1 MADTTIRACVRCHR
15 KKVKCTGFP
24 DCLKCSE
31 ASVQCE
37 LYTRLRKADTMRALR
52 GAEKRVEWLEKEL
65 SREVGMDCQSLPT
78 GTSTKR
84 HPRQSN
90 RGLPNS
96 APEPSTASSPVGSA
110 NRNLEPYNMSP
121 MESHNLAGVEVNS
134 PARSDAPDISLL
146 ALNATGEQRY
156 LGPSSGA
163 FFSSYATALLQ
174 SCEPSMASVL
184 HPGKTRGANQAQ
196 ARFRDDQLP
205 LQPDAIALLKKS
217 YEMWVQPLYPLLS
230 HEALDDLANRCGKLQ
245 NAPFSELVQ
254 SPESCSEMAVF
265 YLAMALG
272 AANHMSTC
280 TQLGSNQG
288 RRGFQG
294 ASLPV
299 PSSTRLYSVALQ
311 YLSTLGKDFHSSPA
325 FIQILLLVCIYSS
338 YGPIE
343 SSQWQMAGL
352 AMRTAIEIG
361 LHNKPKDWNTSE
373 EERDWKNRIFWTAY
387 SIEISLCYNL
397 GRPPSISEEHITADL
412 PLHSPQT
419 AFAIRHITHR
429 QIQSRIISKV
439 YSSASSIRGQS
450 LQLRQDQ
457 IADLQSELDDWRVSM
472 SVLCSEN
479 PEFTYPFRY
488 LKLYNIAVFLD
499 PFLIIN
505 TTSYWDR
512 LYHGTS
518 FVLHRRSPLCPN
530 PSTTSLERCI
540 RSSGAY
546 IDNVLDILRTSN
558 VPLSWMLVQGV
569 LFAGLTMAVTA
580 QTSYSQISS
589 TSGPSLLLVDFP
601 AWTRKCSVCLAIMN
615 ERWNDDLLFKLD
627 AQFEVLADSIQRTI
641 STGLAFPTTGR
652 PETTHSLGESDR
664 NDDSQADGSLPF
676 ASSFFDLGMTDPW
689 ETMDPFGQILG
700 ISGSQSF
707 WDIFPQDS
715 RNNENV
721 QGWDQNLG
729 ST

>member
-1 MADTTIRACVRCHR
+1 MADAAVRACVRCHR

-24 DCLKCSE
+24 NCLKCNE

-37 LYTRLRKADTMRALR
+37 LYTRLRKADTIRALR
-52 GAEKRVEWLEKEL
+52 EAERRVEWLEKEL
-65 SREVGMDCQSLPT
+65 SREVGMDWKSLPT
-78 GTSTKR
+78 GTSTQR
-84 HPRQSN
+84 SPRQSN
-90 RGLPNS
+90 GVPPECAL
-96 APEPSTASSPVGSA
+96 EPSTFNAPSGSV
-110 NRNLEPYNMSP
+110 NRNLEDHIVSP
-121 MESHNLAGVEVNS
+121 TESQHLAGVDVNS

-163 FFSSYATALLQ
+163 FFASYATALFQ
-174 SCEPSMASVL
+174 SCEPAMASVIRS
-184 HPGKTRGANQAQ
+184 GRVGRVNQAQ
-196 ARFRDDQLP
+196 GRFADGQLP
-205 LQPDAIALLKKS
+205 LQPDVITLLQKS
-217 YEMWVQPLYPLLS
+217 YEMWVLPLYPLLS
-230 HEALDDLANRCGKLQ
+230 HAALDSLANRCGRLQ
-245 NAPFSELVQ
+245 NAPFSELMQ

-265 YLAMALG
+265 YLVMALG
-272 AANHMSTC
+272 ATNHVSTC
-280 TQLGSNQG
+280 KQLGSNQG
-288 RRGFQG
+288 RRYLQE
-294 ASLPV
+294 ASISV
-299 PSSTRLYSVALQ
+299 PSSTQLYSVALQ
-311 YLSTLGKDFHSSPA
+311 YFSTLGKEFHSSPTS
-325 FIQILLLVCIYSS
+325 IQILLLVCIYSS

-361 LHNKPKDWNTSE
+361 LHNKPKQLDVFE
-373 EERDWKNRIFWTAY
+373 EEMDWKNRIFWTAY

-412 PLHSPQT
+412 PLYSTQT
-419 AFAIRHITHR
+419 AFAIQHITHR

-439 YSSASSIRGQS
+439 YASASNIPGQTVQS
-450 LQLRQDQ
+450 QQDQ
-457 IADLQSELDDWRVSM
+457 VAKLQSELDNWRVSM
-472 SVLCSEN
+472 TALCSKS
-479 PEFTYPFRY
+479 PESAYPF
-488 LKLYNIAVFLD
+488 
-499 PFLIIN
+499 
-505 TTSYWDR
+505 SYWDR
-512 LYHGTS
+512 LYYGTS

-540 RSSGAY
+540 RSSAAY
-546 IDNVLDILRTSN
+546 IDNVLDFLRTSN

-589 TSGPSLLLVDFP
+589 TSGHSLLLVDFP

-615 ERWNDDLLFKLD
+615 ERWDDDLLFKID

-641 STGLAFPTTGR
+641 STGLAFRTTGR
-652 PETTHSLGESDR
+652 YEATHSLGESDM
-664 NDDSQADGSLPF
+664 NDDSQPAGSLPF
-676 ASSFFDLGMTDPW
+676 SSSFFDLGMTDHW
-689 ETMDPFGQILG
+689 ETMDPFGQLLG

-707 WDIFPQDS
+707 WDIFPQDL

-729 ST
+729 GS

>member
-1 MADTTIRACVRCHR
+1 MAEAAVRACMRCHR

-24 DCLKCSE
+24 NCLKCNE

-37 LYTRLRKADTMRALR
+37 LYTRLRKADTVRALR
-52 GAEKRVEWLEKEL
+52 EAERRVEWLEKEL
-65 SREVGMDCQSLPT
+65 SREVSMDCKSLPT

-84 HPRQSN
+84 HPRQMN
-90 RGLPNS
+90 CALPDS
-96 APEPSTASSPVGSA
+96 APEPSTLNSPVGPV
-110 NRNLEPYNMSP
+110 NRGLERAPISP
-121 MESHNLAGVEVNS
+121 LESHNLAGVEVNS

-163 FFSSYATALLQ
+163 FFASYATALLQ

-184 HPGKTRGANQAQ
+184 RPGTTGGADQAQ
-196 ARFRDDQLP
+196 ACFRDGQLP
-205 LQPDAIALLKKS
+205 LQPDVITLLQKS

-230 HEALDDLANRCGKLQ
+230 YEALDSLANRCVKLQ

-280 TQLGSNQG
+280 KQLASSQG
-288 RRGFQG
+288 RRGFQE
-294 ASLPV
+294 ASLSV

-361 LHNKPKDWNTSE
+361 LHNKPKYWNPSE
-373 EERDWKNRIFWTAY
+373 EEMDWKNRIFWTAY

-397 GRPPSISEEHITADL
+397 GRPPSISEEHVTADL

-419 AFAIRHITHR
+419 AFAIRYITHR

-439 YSSASSIRGQS
+439 YSSASGIRGQS
-450 LQLRQDQ
+450 LQLQQDQ
-457 IADLQSELDDWRVSM
+457 IACLQSELDDWRVSIT
-472 SVLCSEN
+472 VLCSEN
-479 PEFTYPFRY
+479 PESAYPF
-488 LKLYNIAVFLD
+488 
-499 PFLIIN
+499 
-505 TTSYWDR
+505 SYWDR

-558 VPLSWMLVQGV
+558 VHLSWMLVQGV
-569 LFAGLTMAVTA
+569 LFAGLTMVVTA

-589 TSGPSLLLVDFP
+589 NSGHSLLLVDFP

-627 AQFEVLADSIQRTI
+627 AQFELLADSIQRTI

-652 PETTHSLGESDR
+652 SESTHSLGESDR
-664 NDDSQADGSLPF
+664 NDGSQPGGSLPF
-676 ASSFFDLGMTDPW
+676 ASSFFDLGMADSW
-689 ETMDPFGQILG
+689 DTMDPFGQILG

-715 RNNENV
+715 RNNETV

-729 ST
+729 SA